1 MRAVFHKELGF
12 WDGDPATILP
22 LLPEDHA
29 KRHVDLIGREKILA
43 EGRNAFDAGD
53 YRWAVQLLHHLVFA
67 DSDDEEA
74 KNLQADA
81 YEQLGYQ
88 QEVPQYRSIFLA
100 TAMELRNGV
109 TGAGQVNTD
118 STDTI
123 LSMPIDLLFD
133 YAGVHLV
140 AEKAN
145 DVDISINFSFADT
158 KQDWNMW
165 VRRAVLNA
173 RSGRAPD
180 AQLTVTGPKPLLAG
194 ILLQPGKASAI
205 LESGKVTHDG
215 DVSTLS
221 RFADIMD
228 VFDPNFNIATP

>member
-1 MRAVFHKELGF
+1 MLLMQ
-12 WDGDPATILP
+12 ATIGGRCSFFITWYSPILTTR
-22 LLPEDHA
+22 
-29 KRHVDLIGREKILA
+29 KRRIYRRMPTNSSGINRKCRSIGR
-43 EGRNAFDAGD
+43 F
-53 YRWAVQLLHHLVFA
+53 
-67 DSDDEEA
+67 SSP
-74 KNLQADA
+74 
-81 YEQLGYQ
+81 
-88 QEVPQYRSIFLA
+88 PQWN
-100 TAMELRNGV
+100 LRNGV
-109 TGAGQVNTD
+109 TGVGQVNTD

-205 LESGKVTHDG
+205 LRKREGHARRR
-215 DVSTLS
+215 
-221 RFADIMD
+221 RFDTVALCRHHGRVRPEFQHRDA
-228 VFDPNFNIATP
+228 VRQSVGQPIAISAAPRSVATQCD